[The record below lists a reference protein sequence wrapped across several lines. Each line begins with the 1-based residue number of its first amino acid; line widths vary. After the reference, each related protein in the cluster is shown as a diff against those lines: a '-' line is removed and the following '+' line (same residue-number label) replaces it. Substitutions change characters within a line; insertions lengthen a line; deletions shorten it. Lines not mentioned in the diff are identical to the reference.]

1 MPSSVKPLAKIKSAM
16 AASKNNKVESSNFEP
31 IGIPWVNGKLLSL
44 PICMVKSAASAIGED
59 FFMEIT
65 TNFAPTDLA
74 FLTKGNKVS
83 VPPEPETNN
92 NKSPAL
98 MAGVTTSPIM
108 LTL

>member
-1 MPSSVKPLAKIKSAM
+1 
-16 AASKNNKVESSNFEP
+16 
-31 IGIPWVNGKLLSL
+31 
-44 PICMVKSAASAIGED
+44 
-59 FFMEIT
+59 MEIT

-74 FLTKGNKVS
+74 FLTNGNKVS